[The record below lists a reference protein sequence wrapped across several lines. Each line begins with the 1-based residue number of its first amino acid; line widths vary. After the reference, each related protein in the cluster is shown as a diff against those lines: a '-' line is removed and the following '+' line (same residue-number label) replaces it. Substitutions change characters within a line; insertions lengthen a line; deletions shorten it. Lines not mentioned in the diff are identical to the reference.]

1 MNKIEANLTL
11 KIQINKFLN
20 FHYNKI
26 FFNKINIKKLDNK
39 ICKLYKA
46 KNIKINKIFN
56 KYQNQVDIIY
66 NLLKEKNNDIRINND
81 KIYRNKYIEI
91 KNNYYNKKITFFNKE
106 LLELNINIKEKTITN
121 NLSKLNNK
129 TILNKKI
136 EELNFNLNN
145 LDLEYKKT
153 LEEEKEKQNV
163 LKVKNDNLIN
173 LNLGNISKL
182 KQRLKTIH
190 NNLEIINIKQN
201 IELIEEE
208 NLFLKNNFE
217 CQLNEIKKEYQIIK
231 NKINLYLKTTK
242 ELIKKLKVNNLYNS
256 VLLDIPI
263 KIMVKKIFFLENKI
277 NIFISKVK
285 KIIEPKLN
293 ENNLNLEI
301 EKYKKMISKDINLL
315 NYVSIY
321 YEKTIIK
328 NIFLLKNLE
337 EKNEIN
343 ENKLFESLLFNIL
356 NNNLNIKI
364 LVKKNKL
371 L

>member
-1 MNKIEANLTL
+1 
-11 KIQINKFLN
+11 
-20 FHYNKI
+20 
-26 FFNKINIKKLDNK
+26 
-39 ICKLYKA
+39 
-46 KNIKINKIFN
+46 
-56 KYQNQVDIIY
+56 
-66 NLLKEKNNDIRINND
+66 
-81 KIYRNKYIEI
+81 
-91 KNNYYNKKITFFNKE
+91 
-106 LLELNINIKEKTITN
+106 
-121 NLSKLNNK
+121 
-129 TILNKKI
+129 
-136 EELNFNLNN
+136 
-145 LDLEYKKT
+145 
-153 LEEEKEKQNV
+153 
-163 LKVKNDNLIN
+163 
-173 LNLGNISKL
+173 
-182 KQRLKTIH
+182 
-190 NNLEIINIKQN
+190 
-201 IELIEEE
+201 
-208 NLFLKNNFE
+208 
-217 CQLNEIKKEYQIIK
+217 
-231 NKINLYLKTTK
+231 
-242 ELIKKLKVNNLYNS
+242 
-256 VLLDIPI
+256 
-263 KIMVKKIFFLENKI
+263 MVKKIFFLENKI